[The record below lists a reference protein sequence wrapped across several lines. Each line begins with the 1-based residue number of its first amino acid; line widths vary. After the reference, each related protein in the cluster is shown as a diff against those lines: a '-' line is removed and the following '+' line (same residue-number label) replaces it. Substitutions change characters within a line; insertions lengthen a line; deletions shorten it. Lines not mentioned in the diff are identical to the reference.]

1 MTLPTEHRVLA
12 AHLRQPDQRTCGP
25 SCLVVAHMLNDAAYA
40 DGVLGAPSSTTRGPA
55 ADSFRT
61 EVLRLHRRANAWMDG
76 RPQLGWPRTFGLA
89 PWAAARLM
97 TRLMTGQMMTGQSGR
112 PRRRYRARVIARR
125 RATAYV
131 SLWNAVHRGHVVPL
145 YVGSRWV
152 PRHVVLAVAN
162 GPDGI
167 RVYEPASGRVVTLAG
182 DAFAAASL
190 DVAGWS
196 KPWFV
201 VLPRGH

>member
-1 MTLPTEHRVLA
+1 
-12 AHLRQPDQRTCGP
+12 
-25 SCLVVAHMLNDAAYA
+25 
-40 DGVLGAPSSTTRGPA
+40 
-55 ADSFRT
+55 
-61 EVLRLHRRANAWMDG
+61 MDG
-76 RPQLGWPRTFGLA
+76 RPQLAWPRTFGLA

-97 TRLMTGQMMTGQSGR
+97 SRQSGR
-112 PRRRYRARVIARR
+112 PGRHYRARVIARR

-131 SLWNAVHRGHVVPL
+131 SLWNALHHGHVVPL

-152 PRHVVLAVAN
+152 PRHVVLAVSK

-167 RVYEPASGRVVTLAG
+167 QVYEPASGRVVTLHR
-182 DAFAAASL
+182 DAFATATL